1 MTPMTL
7 EIYNATW
14 QAAASELMT
23 RGLQRDGE
31 VLDLKDLSGVDEIT
45 LMCIV
50 LGGLTTT
57 IMRLELRI
65 RELEGR

>member
-7 EIYNATW
+7 EVYNETW

-23 RGLQRDGE
+23 RGLQRDNETINLG
-31 VLDLKDLSGVDEIT
+31 DLSRVEEVT
-45 LMCIV
+45 LLRIV

-57 IMRLELRI
+57 VMRLELRI
-65 RELEGR
+65 QELEGR